1 MAKTGVDLEE
11 WKSLTDGVASSTKGI
26 SKLKSLTFTET
37 TLKPFSDFNKNIKK
51 FNASI
56 KKLKT
61 FTKDDADKMYKAGKN
76 KADDDAKEA
85 EHTRSKGGK

>member
-26 SKLKSLTFTET
+26 SKIKSLTFTET
-37 TLKPFSDFNKNIKK
+37 TLKPFLDFHKNIDK

-61 FTKDDADKMYKAGKN
+61 FTKDDADKMYKVGKN